1 MVDDKYPEFPKLE
14 CSACGERFELPRKW
28 VTTQSFGE
36 QIYIDW
42 VSGEVLMKAHHQSHN
57 DELIQGIEALL
68 RASS

>member
-14 CSACGERFELPRKW
+14 CSACGERFEIPRKW

-42 VSGEVLMKAHHQSHN
+42 ASGEVLMKAHYQAHY
-57 DELIQGIEALL
+57 DELAQGVEGYL
-68 RASS
+68 ASQA